1 MRTHANTAHSTYML
15 ATIEFLRKGCDVN
28 VRVTPPI
35 DSFGVSAR
43 AAEDDEDPADRV
55 DGLRE
60 FFRSTPAKLISL
72 GLVLAVLLVV
82 SGVASAQ
89 VASSRKATHD
99 RLLATTEPLANA
111 AQNLYSALSIA
122 DAAAVTG
129 FISGGIE
136 PAEVRNRYLAAVAE
150 ASGQLVVAAA
160 GLAEQDEL
168 GAENVAAIARML
180 PTYTGLIETARA
192 NNRTGNPVGAAY
204 LAEASNLMQT
214 SMLPVA
220 QELHTQGVT
229 AVNST
234 QRAAVAPPWG
244 AIGLLLVT
252 AAALCAV
259 HILVSRKTRRTFNP
273 GLILAIG
280 ATGVLLCWLLVAG
293 LVSSSATERAIEQ
306 GAAPLSDLTESRI
319 LAQQSRTTETLLLA
333 RRDAGGIYVG
343 AYDETITRLGDLL
356 DDYSDGGTVEIG
368 TDAVS
373 QAEVARQSW
382 VRSHAR
388 TVAAL
393 DRGDYTAAAVL
404 ATGPGPD
411 EATAQFDRLDAALS
425 EGIEETREELRANE
439 FRASRTLSGL
449 APMALTLT
457 VLSLLAVII
466 GLWPRLREYQ

>member
-1 MRTHANTAHSTYML
+1 M
-15 ATIEFLRKGCDVN
+15 N

-35 DSFGVSAR
+35 DSVGGSTPP
-43 AAEDDEDPADRV
+43 AEDSEGPGGRV

-60 FFRSTPAKLISL
+60 LFRSTPAKLISL

-82 SGVASAQ
+82 SGLASAQ
-89 VASSRKATHD
+89 VAGSRKATHD

-136 PAEVRNRYLAAVAE
+136 PAEVRDRYVEAIAE
-150 ASGQLVVAAA
+150 ASGELVVAAA
-160 GLAEQDEL
+160 GLAEEDEF
-168 GAENVAAIARML
+168 GAANIAAIARLL
-180 PTYTGLIETARA
+180 PMYTGLIETARA

-204 LAEASNLMQT
+204 LTEASNMMQT

-220 QELHTQGVT
+220 QELHTQGET

-234 QRAAVAPPWG
+234 QRAAVAPPWS

-252 AAALCAV
+252 VAALCAAHV
-259 HILVSRKTRRTFNP
+259 LISRKTRRTFNP
-273 GLILAIG
+273 GLIIAIG
-280 ATGVLLCWLLVAG
+280 ATGALLCWLLIAG
-293 LVSSSATERAIEQ
+293 LVSSNATERAIEQ
-306 GAAPLSDLTESRI
+306 GAEPLADLTESRI
-319 LAQQSRTTETLLLA
+319 LAQQSRTAETLLLA
-333 RRDAGGIYVG
+333 RRDVTGMYTG
-343 AYDETITRLGDLL
+343 AFDETITRLGDLL
-356 DDYSDGGTVEIG
+356 EQYTSNGAVEIG
-368 TDAVS
+368 TDAVD
-373 QAEVARQSW
+373 QAEVARTAW
-382 VRSHAR
+382 INSHAR

-393 DRGDYTAAAVL
+393 ERGDYTAAAVL

-411 EATAQFDRLDAALS
+411 EATAQFARLDTALG
-425 EGIEETREELRANE
+425 EGIEQTRNELRDNE

-449 APMALTLT
+449 APVAIALM
-457 VLSLLAVII
+457 VLSLISVII